1 MLFLQVF
8 FCSLISPS
16 CLMYHSFFFSRFSL
30 FLIKVAG
37 IVGRAD
43 LLCALFFQLS
53 FLTYCKAFNKGRYLT
68 RVLLFR
74 HTVILYCTKR
84 FPYVTGIKTLSI
96 CQHSM
101 HLSEHLHFNPFLSLS
116 SVVLALC
123 SQGVTEMTGFLSSGL
138 WSASCCVLQQCSVK
152 NKASLSWYEVL
163 L

>member
-1 MLFLQVF
+1 
-8 FCSLISPS
+8 
-16 CLMYHSFFFSRFSL
+16 MYHSFFLSRFSL

-101 HLSEHLHFNPFLSLS
+101 HLSEHLHFNPFLSLT